1 MLIDFRT
8 YPILHHR
15 KHPRKTESPSAT
27 PVIGGCLFF
36 AFASPPEISNRN
48 MVRLKSPA
56 THTKQRIGLRFNRYT
71 FGGSRFRFSPRF
83 WHGRGG
89 VSFGVCCRRYNRART
104 KTQSHTGPVVNRGP
118 YEKKHALFA
127 RLDLASVPYFLALT
141 PVSNRKPS
149 RLESVHRCPAPRPA
163 IPRKY
168 IACSRLEIAPRRW
181 RFVMFDSTTRCR
193 WPTLAPG
200 NMSHSP
206 ICTDSARVTFVTRR
220 AESSART
227 RAQESRPRASKLLT
241 TRS

>member
-56 THTKQRIGLRFNRYT
+56 THTKQRIGLSFNRNT
-71 FGGSRFRFSPRF
+71 FEGSRFRFFPRF

-89 VSFGVCCRRYNRART
+89 VHYPSGVAVGFGVSRRRYNRTRT

-118 YEKKHALFA
+118 YEKNML
-127 RLDLASVPYFLALT
+127 YF
-141 PVSNRKPS
+141 P
-149 RLESVHRCPAPRPA
+149 
-163 IPRKY
+163 
-168 IACSRLEIAPRRW
+168 
-181 RFVMFDSTTRCR
+181 D
-193 WPTLAPG
+193 
-200 NMSHSP
+200 
-206 ICTDSARVTFVTRR
+206 
-220 AESSART
+220 
-227 RAQESRPRASKLLT
+227 
-241 TRS
+241 